1 VNENDDDDA
10 DDDDDDDDDAS
21 DDDGRNPNGLG
32 CQTRFLVAR
41 PLLLPRPRPAPAL
54 ALVGGRAARCGVVSA
69 GIAIAFSASVIAL
82 ISRAMLCGVST
93 ICVRAVLRARC
104 WVVGAAPAGLA
115 DASSS
120 LSANSINAFRVR
132 AL

>member
-1 VNENDDDDA
+1 MDE
-10 DDDDDDDDDAS
+10 DDDDDDDDDDDGDS
-21 DDDGRNPNGLG
+21 NDDDDGRNTDGLG
-32 CQTRFLVAR
+32 CRLRFLVAC
-41 PLLLPRPRPAPAL
+41 PLPLPRPRPAPASAL
-54 ALVGGRAARCGVVSA
+54 AGGRAARCGVASA

-120 LSANSINAFRVR
+120 LSANSINASRVR